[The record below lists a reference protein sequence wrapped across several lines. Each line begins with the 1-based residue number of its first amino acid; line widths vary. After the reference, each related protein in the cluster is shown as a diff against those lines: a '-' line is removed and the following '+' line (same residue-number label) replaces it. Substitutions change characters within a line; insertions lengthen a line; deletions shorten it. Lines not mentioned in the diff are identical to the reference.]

1 MVLHTQNWNIYDV
14 STEVLIDLIVTIF
27 FSPSF
32 RLILE
37 CFATFSDRNG
47 LTAFKNIVIG
57 SKLIIQTTLSSFFIS
72 WKINNVVALLIVTFP
87 SILHLENY
95 F

>member
-1 MVLHTQNWNIYDV
+1 MVLHTQNWNIYV
-14 STEVLIDLIVTIF
+14 FTEVLIDLIVSIF

-37 CFATFSDRNG
+37 CSATFSDRNG

-57 SKLIIQTTLSSFFIS
+57 SKLIILTTLRVLFSF
-72 WKINNVVALLIVTFP
+72 LGRLTT
-87 SILHLENY
+87 
-95 F
+95 